1 MHIRS
6 YVITQKLSYRFLK
19 DNRGSSAYSF
29 DPLFLLG
36 NIKLSTW
43 NKFDV
48 YMVIPVVDFTD
59 DTAKSKENH
68 GVRIGSRNTATC
80 PRHTV

>member
-1 MHIRS
+1 MRS
-6 YVITQKLSYRFLK
+6 YVAKVIVPILK
-19 DNRGSSAYSF
+19 DDRGSSAYSF

-36 NIKLSTW
+36 NTKLSTW

-48 YMVIPVVDFTD
+48 YMVIPVVVLRMTRQSQKK
-59 DTAKSKENH
+59 TMGCALEA
-68 GVRIGSRNTATC
+68 RNAAAC